1 MSSFGNNLIYN
12 ISDKLIAEAIIH
24 RSLSCPVDNGYRIL
38 STESVDNPVF
48 NSVK

>member
-1 MSSFGNNLIYN
+1 MSSFGHNLCYN
-12 ISDKLIAEAIIH
+12 ISDKLIAEVIIH

-38 STESVDNPVF
+38 STESVDNPVL